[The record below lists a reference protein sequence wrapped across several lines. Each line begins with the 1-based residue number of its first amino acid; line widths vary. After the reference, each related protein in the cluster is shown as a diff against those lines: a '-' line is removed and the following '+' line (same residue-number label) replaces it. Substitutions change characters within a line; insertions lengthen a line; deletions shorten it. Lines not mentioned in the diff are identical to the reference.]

1 MAEEEGGG
9 VREGA
14 DVEVERVGEEERF
27 HFPVLLLQEGLERLA
42 FVLEEAAT

>member
-1 MAEEEGGG
+1 MEEEGGG

-14 DVEVERVGEEERF
+14 DVEVGHVEVEERF
-27 HFPVLLLQEGLERLA
+27 HFLVLLLQEGLERQA